1 MERTTMP
8 DQFFEHPRLRRWA
21 WPFTI
26 GLLTALAITVVVLA
40 VIGYSLRRDVSELRT
55 AERVSEVA
63 TCYAQARG
71 RPALI
76 VILELLAGIADAQ
89 ERNIINSYIE
99 DYDDRTP
106 TVDQCDRLAIMR
118 GLSPE
123 NFPPVRVPPTGGR

>member
-1 MERTTMP
+1 M
-8 DQFFEHPRLRRWA
+8 
-21 WPFTI
+21 
-26 GLLTALAITVVVLA
+26 VVLA
-40 VIGYSLRRDVSELRT
+40 VVGYTLRRDVESLRS
-55 AERVSEVA
+55 AEKVSEVA

-106 TVDQCDRLAIMR
+106 TVEQCDRLAIMR

-123 NFPPVRVPPTGGR
+123 NFPPVRVPNRPN